1 MACRVKWGF
10 GLLVAGWIG
19 VAGIGD
25 AKAAESCP
33 KPGLCPAEAQEGF
46 VDLLAVNS
54 LEELWQGATKG
65 YVLVDDAK
73 EGRKLVCKK
82 TGGGNLLTKKEY
94 ADFVFRFEFKLT
106 PGANN
111 GVAIRAP
118 ANQGTLAYLGTEI
131 QILDDGH
138 EKYKGWLKD
147 YQVHGS
153 IYGVVPAK
161 RGFLKPTGE
170 WNSEEIRAEG
180 RRVKVTLNG
189 TVIVDADLDEA
200 VAKNGGK
207 TLDGENHPGLKRD
220 KGHLGFL
227 GHGDEL
233 EFRNIRVKE
242 LR

>member
-1 MACRVKWGF
+1 MLRRPGMKSGWVVLVLLFGG
-10 GLLVAGWIG
+10 GLLQVRAGEPC
-19 VAGIGD
+19 
-25 AKAAESCP
+25 AKPSLCAE
-33 KPGLCPAEAQEGF
+33 EAKEGF
-46 VDLLAVNS
+46 VDLLAADS
-54 LEELWQGATKG
+54 LDELWQGATRG
-65 YVLVDDAK
+65 YVVVDDPK

-111 GVAIRAP
+111 GVGIRAP
-118 ANQGTLAYLGTEI
+118 AQGNAAYVGMEI

-170 WNSEEIRAEG
+170 WNSEEIRAKG

-207 TLDGENHPGLKRD
+207 TLDGQDHPGLKRD
-220 KGHLGFL
+220 KGFIGFL
-227 GHGDEL
+227 CHGD
-233 EFRNIRVKE
+233 
-242 LR
+242 

>member
-1 MACRVKWGF
+1 MLRRV
-10 GLLVAGWIG
+10 GLVLASVVAGCLLG
-19 VAGIGD
+19 ANFADV
-25 AKAAESCP
+25 KAEEKCQKTA
-33 KPGLCPAEAQEGF
+33 LCPEEAKEGF
-46 VDLLAVNS
+46 VDLLACS
-54 LEELWQGATKG
+54 KLDDLWQGATKG
-65 YVLVDDAK
+65 YIPVDDAK

-82 TGGGNLLTKKEY
+82 EGGGNLLTKKEY

-111 GVAIRAP
+111 GVGIRAL
-118 ANQGTLAYLGTEI
+118 AQGNAAYTGMEI

-147 YQVHGS
+147 YQCHGS
-153 IYGVVPAK
+153 VYGVVAAK
-161 RGFLKPTGE
+161 RGALKPTGQ
-170 WNSEEIRAEG
+170 WNCQEICAKG
-180 RRVKVTLNG
+180 RRVKITLNG

-207 TLDGENHPGLKRD
+207 TLDGQDHPGLKRE
-220 KGHLGFL
+220 KGHIGFL

-242 LR
+242 LH